1 MFFYNYNFTL
11 FYFNILVK
19 NQQKI
24 FKYVLKQKILTVE
37 ETF

>member
-1 MFFYNYNFTL
+1 MYFYNYNFTL

-24 FKYVLKQKILTVE
+24 FKYVLTVE